1 MLLLRL
7 AHSIK
12 EKMIAWL
19 GCVLFFFVVDFT
31 LKGLSVVF
39 FSFVVVI
46 RKSTYNKLVIFANN
60 TSLTLPVVIE
70 VPVPSQESEQACVC
84 V

>member
-7 AHSIK
+7 ARSIK
-12 EKMIAWL
+12 EKIIDWL

-31 LKGLSVVF
+31 LKGLSVV
-39 FSFVVVI
+39 
-46 RKSTYNKLVIFANN
+46 IFPNN
-60 TSLTLPVVIE
+60 TSLTLPLFIKVLE
-70 VPVPSQESEQACVC
+70 SSQESEQACGC